1 MALSTGMRIKLA
13 RVEAGLT
20 QTELARKCNVPYQ
33 SISQWECGL
42 RNPKLET
49 LRKIANALGIPLE
62 TFIDMSPSVQKESE
76 DTGGIN
82 KAEIL
87 SQLKLLRYAADSF
100 VSLLDDLM
108 GEIK

>member
-20 QTELARKCNVPYQ
+20 QKELAEKLYIPYQ
-33 SISQWECGL
+33 SINQWERGK

-87 SQLKLLRYAADSF
+87 SQLKLLRCAADSF

-108 GEIK
+108 EEIK